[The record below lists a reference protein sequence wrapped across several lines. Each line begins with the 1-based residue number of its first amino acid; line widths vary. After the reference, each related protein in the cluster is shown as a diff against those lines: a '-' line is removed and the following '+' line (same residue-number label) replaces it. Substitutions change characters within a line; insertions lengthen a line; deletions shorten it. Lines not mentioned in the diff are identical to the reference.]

1 VDELLVASEL
11 SQETYDLPGH
21 PIRVRVVHIPS
32 GTFGEASG
40 ERWEQMTL
48 ISMARAELAEKL
60 SGGGG
65 TAGVP
70 AKISPGPQGPNELGA
85 KAELSG
91 DDAR

>member
-11 SQETYDLPGH
+11 GQETFDFPGH

-32 GTFGEASG
+32 GTFGEAAG

-48 ISMARAELAEKL
+48 IRKARAELAAKL

-65 TAGVP
+65 TAGVR